1 MNVRRLDHLIFAVR
15 DLEQAAQAWAGA
27 LGLRA
32 EPAYRPEGS
41 HLELAR
47 LPLDPEGPFLELAMP
62 TAENHRLARFLDD
75 RGEGMFSISVEVDD
89 LDATVR
95 DLRAKG
101 LPVSDPEPGVHPER
115 SRRTWP
121 GTRLARI
128 PRAAGHGVAVQ
139 LIQRRSP

>member
-95 DLRAKG
+95 DLRANG
-101 LPVSDPEPGVHPER
+101 LPVSDPEAGA
-115 SRRTWP
+115 WP

-128 PRAAGHGVAVQ
+128 PRASGHGVAIQ
-139 LIQRRSP
+139 LLERS